1 MTSDGAW
8 LEIVVRARPAAL
20 DAVADVLSDFAPDGV
35 SIEPAILPSSVAD
48 FEYALLDE
56 PGLVRA
62 CVLAPFVAESRRDL
76 EARLAA
82 LPFEGAIA
90 PLEVRPLEATD
101 WAEEWK
107 RFYHV
112 LRAGE
117 HMVVKPT
124 WEPFEAAEGDIVV
137 ELDPGSAFGTGQH
150 ETTRLC
156 LAAIERTVTPGLEVL
171 DLGAGSGILA
181 IAAAKL
187 GARRVVAIDIDAE
200 TVPVAAENVRQNGV
214 ETTVEVEAGSVGD
227 DWPATIEAPVAG
239 FDVIVANISSTVLVR
254 LMPAIVERLRP
265 GGLLLASGFIEEGV
279 PAVRA
284 AIGNAGLEV
293 QQTDA
298 EGDWRCIVA
307 TR

>member
-1 MTSDGAW
+1 MTSNLAW
-8 LEIVVRARPAAL
+8 VELVVRARPPAL
-20 DAVADVLSDFAPDGV
+20 DAVADLLSDFAPGGV
-35 SIEPAILPSSVAD
+35 SIEPAILPSSIAD

-62 CVLAPFVAESRRDL
+62 SIVAPFSDEARSDL

-82 LPFEGAIA
+82 LPFEGVGA
-90 PLEVRPLEATD
+90 LEVRPLEPHD

-107 RFYHV
+107 RFFHV

-117 HMVVKPT
+117 HMVVKPS
-124 WEPFEAAEGDIVV
+124 WEPFEALDGDVVV

-156 LAAIERTVTPGLEVL
+156 LAALERTVAPGVEVL

-187 GARRVVAIDIDAE
+187 GARRVVALDIDAE
-200 TVPVAAENVRQNGV
+200 TVPVAAENAQLNGV
-214 ETTVEVEAGSVGD
+214 EAQIEAAAGSVGA
-227 DWPATIEAPVAG
+227 DWPSTVEAPAGG
-239 FDVIVANISSTVLVR
+239 FDVVVANISSTVLVR
-254 LMPAIVERLRP
+254 LMLDIVERLRP
-265 GGLLLASGFIEEGV
+265 GGRLLASGFIDEGLPMV
-279 PAVRA
+279 QS
-284 AIGNAGLEV
+284 AIESAGLHLEQV
-293 QQTDA
+293 ET